1 MPTVTENDLREIKD
15 LIAAQSAQI
24 TNIQNQFTD
33 FQTQINDL
41 KISVGKIE
49 ANLQT
54 QQIYFQK
61 VPDLVEKVGEL
72 KNWKQVGLIIITAM
86 ISSIMSGTIGG
97 AIGWLIRGSRFVP

>member
-1 MPTVTENDLREIKD
+1 MPTVTENDLKEIKD
-15 LIAAQSAQI
+15 LITAQSAQI
-24 TNIQNQFTD
+24 ANIQSQFTD
-33 FQTQINDL
+33 FQTQITDL

-49 ANLQT
+49 ATLQT

-86 ISSIMSGTIGG
+86 ISSIMSGTMGG
-97 AIGWLIRGSRFVP
+97 AIGWLIRGSRFNP

>member
-1 MPTVTENDLREIKD
+1 MPTITENDLREIKD

-24 TNIQNQFTD
+24 ANIQNQFTD
-33 FQTQINDL
+33 FQTQITDL
-41 KISVGKIE
+41 KVSVGKVE
-49 ANLQT
+49 ATLQT

-97 AIGWLIRGSRFVP
+97 TIG